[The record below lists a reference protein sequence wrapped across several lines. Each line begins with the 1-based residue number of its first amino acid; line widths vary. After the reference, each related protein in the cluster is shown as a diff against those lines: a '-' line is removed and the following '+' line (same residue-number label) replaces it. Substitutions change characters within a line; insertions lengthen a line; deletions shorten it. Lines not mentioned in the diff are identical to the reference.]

1 MKKIKDN
8 CYGILFLGLIG
19 LMCFLILNDVGGQC
33 LNSSTEII
41 SVQDRISVKQCRGV
55 QEEGVQ
61 EDVVQKEGVQEDAE
75 SARVGQEE
83 VKKSE
88 VSQVLV
94 GSKIKPVQEVEEIEG
109 DVVFE
114 DLSYMPWYLKDNY
127 LREKEK
133 ERSWAKYLALDDK
146 TKKKYDI
153 IWTRDVYEKGGVISQ
168 TSLPSWYQGWM
179 WNKYCCRV
187 K

>member
-33 LNSSTEII
+33 LNSPTEIV

-55 QEEGVQ
+55 QE
-61 EDVVQKEGVQEDAE
+61 EGVQEDAE

-94 GSKIKPVQEVEEIEG
+94 GLKIKPVQEVKEVEG
-109 DVVFE
+109 DVVSE

-127 LREKEK
+127 LREQEK
-133 ERSWAKYLALDDK
+133 ERSWRKYLTLNNE
-146 TKKKYDI
+146 TKKKYDV
-153 IWTRDVYEKGGVISQ
+153 IWTNQVYKNGMHISK
-168 TSLPSWYQGWM
+168 TILPSWYRGWM
-179 WNKYCCRV
+179 WREYCLRTR
-187 K
+187 